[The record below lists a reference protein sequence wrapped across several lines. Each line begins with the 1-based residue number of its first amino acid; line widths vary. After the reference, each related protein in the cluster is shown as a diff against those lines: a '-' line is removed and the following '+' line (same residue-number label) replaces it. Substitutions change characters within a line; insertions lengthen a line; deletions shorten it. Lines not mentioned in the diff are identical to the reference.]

1 MWRDDVTQPFV
12 LYLLPGNVFFSS
24 SSRLQYEIF
33 FFYMQKR
40 NEFQQSWEQKKRNN
54 LVSPRC
60 TQWCS
65 NRKFHI
71 RSITMFQTQNM
82 RFSSRWFLFCGC
94 YFRVVFDVA
103 HSSNFISDL
112 KAIKQICSGKTI
124 AYVLQCQDDEK
135 KLARYTHFYHPQ
147 WWRHDFFYMMMVNI
161 NEMFDL
167 FTVELLNK
175 QC

>member
-1 MWRDDVTQPFV
+1 MWRDDVTQPFD
-12 LYLLPGNVFFSS
+12 LHLLPGNVFFSS

-33 FFYMQKR
+33 FSTCKSEMNFNKV
-40 NEFQQSWEQKKRNN
+40 ESKKRNN
-54 LVSPRC
+54 LASPRC

-124 AYVLQCQDDEK
+124 AYVLQCREEEKNSPGTHIFTTRNGDDM
-135 KLARYTHFYHPQ
+135 TSFI
-147 WWRHDFFYMMMVNI
+147 WWW
-161 NEMFDL
+161 
-167 FTVELLNK
+167 
-175 QC
+175 